1 MADDTLFISKI
12 TLPSGTQYEIKDA
25 YARSVIESIV
35 GGNAVVFIGVSTT
48 AMTDGGTEKPTVD
61 DS

>member
-1 MADDTLFISKI
+1 MEDTLFISKI

-25 YARSVIESIV
+25 YARSIIKSIV
-35 GGNAVVFIGVSTT
+35 GGNAVVFVGVSTT
-48 AMTDGGTEKPTVD
+48 AMKDGGTEKPTVD